1 MIRFAF
7 SILGVIACIGSLS
20 CQSYTTGLQQSA
32 GRVDETAVIATLRTI
47 GVAQRSYSVSNG
59 GDYATFQ
66 QLSEGGY
73 LDSRFNSSNPEVK
86 GYALTMNVGE
96 KSFGCNADPALAGAQ
111 PARHFYIDSTSAE
124 IHANP
129 SQAATVTDPPVQ

>member
-7 SILGVIACIGSLS
+7 SIMCVIACIASFS
-20 CQSYTTGLQQSA
+20 CQSYTTGLQQSSN
-32 GRVDETAVIATLRTI
+32 RVDETAVLATLRTI

-59 GDYATFQ
+59 GDYGTFQ

-73 LDSRFNSSNPEVK
+73 LDSRFNSSKPEVK

-96 KSFGCNADPALAGAQ
+96 KSFGCNADPALPGAQ
-111 PARHFYIDSTSAE
+111 PARHFYVDSSSAE
-124 IHANP
+124 IHTNP
-129 SQAATVTDPPVQ
+129 SQPATATDPVL

>member
-1 MIRFAF
+1 MIRFALC
-7 SILGVIACIGSLS
+7 IMCVIACIASLS

-32 GRVDETAVIATLRTI
+32 GRVDETAVIGSLRTI

-59 GDYATFQ
+59 GDYGTFQ
-66 QLSEGGY
+66 QLSEAGY
-73 LDSRFNSSNPEVK
+73 LDSRFNSSKPEVK

-96 KSFGCNADPALAGAQ
+96 KSFSCNADPAITGGQ
-111 PARHFYIDSTSAE
+111 QARHFYIDSTSGE

-129 SQAATVTDPPVQ
+129 SQPATAADPAL